1 MAVART
7 AVSKLL
13 ASKSVHV
20 RIQPK
25 PASLSE
31 TREILRVLQRFGDIV
46 VFKHLRV
53 CGSLDENSL
62 NHKR

>member
-1 MAVART
+1 MAAART
-7 AVSKLL
+7 VVSKLL

-25 PASLSE
+25 PANLSE
-31 TREILRVLQRFGDIV
+31 TREILRVLQRFGDVV

-53 CGSLDENSL
+53 CGSP
-62 NHKR
+62 